1 VPKQAAGLSY
11 AVRFSVL
18 RKYFG
23 QLCLVIAALTLLPL
37 AVSLISGETHIAF
50 RYAIVI
56 VAMSGAG
63 RFLGRMYA
71 PREVQVNEAMVL
83 VAFMFLFT
91 PLVMS
96 FPMMGSGL
104 SFPDALF
111 EAVSAATTTGLS
123 TVKSLE
129 GMPETFLFARAW
141 MQWYGGLGIVVF
153 SLALLFRPGKT
164 TKRLAVTEAKEED
177 LVGGT
182 KAHARRVLI
191 VYAVLTGTGIL
202 LLLAVGVGYFDALLY
217 TMASV
222 STGGF
227 APHDTSLAALG
238 GPAIHVSV
246 TFICLA
252 GAIPLRLYYKLYK
265 KRRRQTTDVL
275 QLRGLLIMGGLVS
288 LLLGVCMVSTEHF
301 GWTQALHHAPILA
314 FSAQTTAGFSS
325 MDLSQLPPAAK
336 LALIMSM
343 AVGGGIGS
351 TAGGFKILRLLMIIS
366 LLRALLRRA
375 CAAMHAVVEPRIAGR
390 RMEETEIQEALLL
403 VLLFVAIIALSW
415 LPFLFMGYHPLD
427 SLFDVVSATGTVG
440 LSAGVVAAEMP
451 VLLKAILC
459 MDMLL
464 GRLEILAWLVM
475 AYPRTWIGRRL
486 S

>member
-1 VPKQAAGLSY
+1 
-11 AVRFSVL
+11 
-18 RKYFG
+18 
-23 QLCLVIAALTLLPL
+23 VIAALTLMPA
-37 AVSLISGETHIAF
+37 AVSLISGQTHITF

-56 VAMSGAG
+56 AAMAGAG
-63 RFLGRMYA
+63 GFLGRMYG
-71 PREVQVNEAMVL
+71 PREVQVNEALVL

-104 SFPDALF
+104 PFSDALF
-111 EAVSAATTTGLS
+111 EAISAATTTGLS
-123 TVKSLE
+123 TVTGLE
-129 GMPETFLFARAW
+129 SMPETFLFARAW

-153 SLALLFRPGKT
+153 SLALLFRPGT
-164 TKRLAVTEAKEED
+164 TAKRLAVTEAREED

-202 LLLAVGVGYFDALLY
+202 LLLIVGVGFFDALLY

-227 APHDTSLAALG
+227 APHDTSLAALD
-238 GPAIHVSV
+238 GPGIQSSV
-246 TFICLA
+246 ILVCLA
-252 GAIPLRLYYKLYK
+252 GAVPLIFYYRLYK
-265 KRRRQTTDVL
+265 KSRRPVSDVL
-275 QLRGLLIMGGLVS
+275 QLRGLLIIGGSVS
-288 LLLGVCMVSTEHF
+288 LLLGFCMVSTQHF
-301 GWTQALHHAPILA
+301 GWMQALHHAPILA

-325 MDLSQLPPAAK
+325 MELSQLPAAAK
-336 LALIMSM
+336 LVLIMSM

-366 LLRALLRRA
+366 LLRVLLRRA
-375 CAAMHAVVEPRIAGR
+375 CVAMHAVVEPRIAGR

-403 VLLFVAIIALSW
+403 VLLFVAVIIFSW

-427 SLFDVVSATGTVG
+427 SLFEVVSATGTVG
-440 LSAGVVAAEMP
+440 LSAGVVTAEMP
-451 VLLKAILC
+451 FFLKAIFC

-464 GRLEILAWLVM
+464 GRLEIFAWLVM
-475 AYPRTWIGRRL
+475 VYPRTWIGRRL

>member
-1 VPKQAAGLSY
+1 MSRQAAGLSY

-18 RKYFG
+18 KKYFG
-23 QLCLVIAALTLLPL
+23 QLCLVIAALTLLPA
-37 AVSLISGETHIAF
+37 AVSLIYGHTHITF

-56 VAMSGAG
+56 VAMAGAG
-63 RFLGRMYA
+63 GSLGRMYA
-71 PREVQVNEAMVL
+71 PRGVQVNEAMVL

-104 SFPDALF
+104 TFPNALF

-123 TVKSLE
+123 TVTNLE
-129 GMPETFLFARAW
+129 DMPETFLFARAW

-153 SLALLFRPGKT
+153 SLALLFRPGT
-164 TKRLAVTEAKEED
+164 SAKRLAVTEAKEED

-202 LLLAVGVGYFDALLY
+202 LFLVAGIGLFDALLY
-217 TMASV
+217 TIASV

-238 GPAIHVSV
+238 GPPIHAFVI
-246 TFICLA
+246 FICMV
-252 GAIPLRLYYKLYK
+252 GAIPLNFYYKLYK
-265 KRRRQTTDVL
+265 KRHRQTTDLL
-275 QLRGLLIMGGLVS
+275 QLRSLLILGGLLS
-288 LLLGVCMVSTEHF
+288 LLLGFCMVSTTHF
-301 GWTQALHHAPILA
+301 GWMQAFHHAPILA

-336 LALIMSM
+336 LVLIMSM
-343 AVGGGIGS
+343 VVGGSIGS

-390 RMEETEIQEALLL
+390 RMQETDIQEALLL

-427 SLFDVVSATGTVG
+427 SLFEVVSATGTVG

-451 VLLKAILC
+451 VFLKAILC
-459 MDMLL
+459 VDMLL
-464 GRLEILAWLVM
+464 GRLEILPWLVM
-475 AYPRTWIGRRL
+475 VYPKTWIGRRL

>member
-1 VPKQAAGLSY
+1 MSKQAAGLSY

-18 RKYFG
+18 KKYFG

-37 AVSLISGETHIAF
+37 AVSLISGETHITF

-56 VAMSGAG
+56 LAMAGAG
-63 RFLGRMYA
+63 GFLGRMSA

-83 VAFMFLFT
+83 VAFIFLFT
-91 PLVMS
+91 PLAMS

-104 SFPDALF
+104 TFADALF

-123 TVKSLE
+123 TLKSLE
-129 GMPETFLFARAW
+129 DMPETFLFARAW

-202 LLLAVGVGYFDALLY
+202 LLLFSGVKFFDALVY
-217 TMASV
+217 TLASV

-238 GPAIHVSV
+238 GPPIHAFVI
-246 TFICLA
+246 FICLA
-252 GAIPLRLYYKLYK
+252 GAIPLSFYYNLYT
-265 KRRRQTTDVL
+265 KRRRPTTDLL
-275 QLRGLLIMGGLVS
+275 QLHGLLIIGGLMS
-288 LLLGVCMVSTEHF
+288 LLLGVCMFSTGHF
-301 GWTQALHHAPILA
+301 GWMQALHHAPILA

-325 MDLSQLPPAAK
+325 MDLSQLPPVAK
-336 LALIMSM
+336 LVLIMSM

-366 LLRALLRRA
+366 FLRALLRRA
-375 CAAMHAVVEPRIAGR
+375 CAAMHAVIEPRIAGK
-390 RMEETEIQEALLL
+390 RMQDTEIQEALLL
-403 VLLFVAIIALSW
+403 VPLFVAIIAISW

-427 SLFDVVSATGTVG
+427 SLFEVVSATGTVG

-451 VLLKAILC
+451 VFLKAILC
-459 MDMLL
+459 VDMLL
-464 GRLEILAWLVM
+464 GRLEILPWLVM
-475 AYPRTWIGRRL
+475 VYPRTWIGRRL
-486 S
+486 T

>member
-1 VPKQAAGLSY
+1 MSKQASGLSY

-23 QLCLVIAALTLLPL
+23 QLCLVIAALTLMPA
-37 AVSLISGETHIAF
+37 AVSLIYGQTHITF

-56 VAMSGAG
+56 AAMAGAG
-63 RFLGRMYA
+63 GFLGRMYG
-71 PREVQVNEAMVL
+71 PREVQVNEALVL

-104 SFPDALF
+104 PFSDALF
-111 EAVSAATTTGLS
+111 EAISAATTTGLS
-123 TVKSLE
+123 TVTGLE
-129 GMPETFLFARAW
+129 SMPETFLFARAW

-153 SLALLFRPGKT
+153 SLALLFRPGT
-164 TKRLAVTEAKEED
+164 TAKRLAVTEAREED

-202 LLLAVGVGYFDALLY
+202 LLLIVGVGFFDALLY

-227 APHDTSLAALG
+227 APHDTSLAALD
-238 GPAIHVSV
+238 GPGIQSSV
-246 TFICLA
+246 ILVCLA
-252 GAIPLRLYYKLYK
+252 GAVPLIFYYRLYK
-265 KRRRQTTDVL
+265 KSRRPVSDVL
-275 QLRGLLIMGGLVS
+275 QLRGLLIIGGLVS
-288 LLLGVCMVSTEHF
+288 LLLVFCMVSTQPF
-301 GWTQALHHAPILA
+301 GWMQALHHAPILA

-325 MDLSQLPPAAK
+325 IELSQLPAAAK
-336 LALIMSM
+336 LVLIMSM
-343 AVGGGIGS
+343 AVGGGVGS

-366 LLRALLRRA
+366 LLRVLLRRA
-375 CAAMHAVVEPRIAGR
+375 CVAMHAVVEPRIAGR

-403 VLLFVAIIALSW
+403 VLLFVAVIIFSW

-427 SLFDVVSATGTVG
+427 SLFEVVSATGTVG

-451 VLLKAILC
+451 FFLKAILC

-464 GRLEILAWLVM
+464 GRLEIFAWLVM
-475 AYPRTWIGRRL
+475 VYPRTWIGRRL

>member
-1 VPKQAAGLSY
+1 MSKQAAGLSY

-23 QLCLVIAALTLLPL
+23 QLCLVIAALTLMPA
-37 AVSLISGETHIAF
+37 AVSLISGQTHITF

-56 VAMSGAG
+56 AAMAGAG
-63 RFLGRMYA
+63 GFLGRMYG
-71 PREVQVNEAMVL
+71 PREVQVNEALVL

-104 SFPDALF
+104 PFSDALF
-111 EAVSAATTTGLS
+111 EAISAATTTGLS
-123 TVKSLE
+123 TVTGLE
-129 GMPETFLFARAW
+129 SMPETFLFARAW

-153 SLALLFRPGKT
+153 SLALLFRPGT
-164 TKRLAVTEAKEED
+164 TAKRLAVTEAREED

-202 LLLAVGVGYFDALLY
+202 LLLIVGVGFFDALLY

-227 APHDTSLAALG
+227 APHDTSLAALD
-238 GPAIHVSV
+238 GPGIQSSV
-246 TFICLA
+246 ILVCLA
-252 GAIPLRLYYKLYK
+252 GAVPLIFYYRLYK
-265 KRRRQTTDVL
+265 KSRRPVSDVL
-275 QLRGLLIMGGLVS
+275 QLRGLLIIGGLVS
-288 LLLGVCMVSTEHF
+288 LLLGFCMVSTQPF
-301 GWTQALHHAPILA
+301 GWMQALHHAPILA

-325 MDLSQLPPAAK
+325 MELSQLPAAAK
-336 LALIMSM
+336 LVLIMSM

-366 LLRALLRRA
+366 LLRVLLRRA
-375 CAAMHAVVEPRIAGR
+375 CVAMHAVVEPRIAGR

-403 VLLFVAIIALSW
+403 VLLFVAVIIFSW

-427 SLFDVVSATGTVG
+427 SLFEVVSATGTVG

-451 VLLKAILC
+451 FFLKAILC

-464 GRLEILAWLVM
+464 GRLEIFAWLVM
-475 AYPRTWIGRRL
+475 VYPRTWIGRRL

>member
-1 VPKQAAGLSY
+1 M
-11 AVRFSVL
+11 
-18 RKYFG
+18 
-23 QLCLVIAALTLLPL
+23 IAALTLMPA
-37 AVSLISGETHIAF
+37 AVSLISGQTHITF

-56 VAMSGAG
+56 AAMAGAG
-63 RFLGRMYA
+63 GFLGRMYG
-71 PREVQVNEAMVL
+71 PREVQVNEALVL

-104 SFPDALF
+104 PFSDALF
-111 EAVSAATTTGLS
+111 EAISAATTTGLS
-123 TVKSLE
+123 TVTGLE
-129 GMPETFLFARAW
+129 SMPETFLFARAW

-153 SLALLFRPGKT
+153 SLALLFRPGT
-164 TKRLAVTEAKEED
+164 TAKRLAVTEAREED

-202 LLLAVGVGYFDALLY
+202 LLLIVGVGFFDALLY

-227 APHDTSLAALG
+227 APHDTSLAALD
-238 GPAIHVSV
+238 GPGIQSSV
-246 TFICLA
+246 ILVCLA
-252 GAIPLRLYYKLYK
+252 GAVPLIFYYRLYK
-265 KRRRQTTDVL
+265 KSRRPVSDVL
-275 QLRGLLIMGGLVS
+275 QLRGLLIIGGLVS
-288 LLLGVCMVSTEHF
+288 LLLGFCMVSTQHF
-301 GWTQALHHAPILA
+301 GWMQALHHAPILA

-325 MDLSQLPPAAK
+325 MELSQLPAAAK
-336 LALIMSM
+336 LVLIMSM

-366 LLRALLRRA
+366 LLRVLLRRA
-375 CAAMHAVVEPRIAGR
+375 CVAMHAVVEPRIAGR

-403 VLLFVAIIALSW
+403 VLLFVAVIIFSW

-427 SLFDVVSATGTVG
+427 SLFEVVSATGTVG

-451 VLLKAILC
+451 FFLKAILC

-464 GRLEILAWLVM
+464 GRLEIFAWLVM
-475 AYPRTWIGRRL
+475 VYPRTWIGRRL